1 MGTLVSITIVHPDG
15 AEARAMAEKAFD
27 EMERL
32 EQVLSRHRS
41 GTSLARLNERGS
53 ITDAP
58 LELLEVVRHAIRYSE
73 LTGGAFDVTVTPV
86 LELYRASFADSGAS
100 PGDAELR
107 EALSLVGYRGIKVA
121 GSEIELDR
129 PGMSLT
135 LDGIAKGYVVDSV
148 VRVLAGA
155 GAQRVVVDAGGDMS
169 SSPQTERSEPWRVA
183 IQDPRETG
191 TSVDVL
197 RLRGES
203 VATSGDYMQSF
214 TQDRSVHHI
223 IDPQDRVVSRLRS
236 LGQRGDAD
244 RHGRRRSVDGR
255 HGDGAGGRTPTPG
268 RDGGSRG
275 PDRHQGTGRPA
286 YPRVQALH
294 GGVCLATTQC
304 DAGRSS
310 LSPPIWARALPD
322 HAH

>member
-223 IDPQDRVVSRLRS
+223 IDPRTGSSPAYAASVSVVTPTAMAA
-236 LGQRGDAD
+236 DALSTAVMVM
-244 RHGRRRSVDGR
+244 GP
-255 HGDGAGGRTPTPG
+255 GDGLRLLEEMEGVEGLIVTKG
-268 RDGGSRG
+268 RDVLRTRG
-275 PDRHQGTGRPA
+275 FRRYTEA
-286 YPRVQALH
+286 SA
-294 GGVCLATTQC
+294 
-304 DAGRSS
+304 
-310 LSPPIWARALPD
+310 
-322 HAH
+322 